1 MCCSWQHVRD
11 QSVRRFPT
19 TAHNTAPPKRSTNVS
34 LAENLPAEAT
44 DLGIKVSQAAE
55 VGLARA
61 VTDKRAEV
69 WMEQNADAIA
79 SSNEYVEKRGLPLPQ
94 FRNFW

>member
-19 TAHNTAPPKRSTNVS
+19 TANYTAPPTRSTNVS
-34 LAENLPAEAT
+34 LAENLLAQAT
-44 DLGIKVSQAAE
+44 DLGINVSQAAE
-55 VGLARA
+55 AGLARA
-61 VTDKRAEV
+61 VADKRAEV

-79 SSNEYVEKRGLPLPQ
+79 SSNEHVEKHGLPLAQ
-94 FRNFW
+94 FRSL